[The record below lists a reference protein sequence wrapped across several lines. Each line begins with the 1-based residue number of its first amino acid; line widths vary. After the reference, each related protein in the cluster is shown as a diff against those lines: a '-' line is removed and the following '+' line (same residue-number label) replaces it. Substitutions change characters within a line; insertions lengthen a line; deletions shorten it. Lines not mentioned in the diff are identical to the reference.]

1 MLPFSLNKSVVL
13 ITVLFLVGVMVGA
26 CGDAMTAKD
35 IVEVQAKHEAQLMSL
50 PGVVGVGIGECEGKP
65 CLKVLVERKT
75 PELERQIPSELEGF
89 KVELEESGP
98 LQTQPR

>member
-1 MLPFSLNKSVVL
+1 
-13 ITVLFLVGVMVGA
+13 
-26 CGDAMTAKD
+26 
-35 IVEVQAKHEAQLMSL
+35 MSL